1 MDKITY
7 QHSEL
12 KLSTEEID
20 EVLADDDTKD
30 FSLEPS
36 KRGNNRKMFVGP
48 NQKAELCEVGVEFLP
63 DDQGDFDWHIF
74 HADNATRYWRNKFYK
89 QRASKS

>member
-1 MDKITY
+1 
-7 QHSEL
+7 
-12 KLSTEEID
+12 
-20 EVLADDDTKD
+20 
-30 FSLEPS
+30 
-36 KRGNNRKMFVGP
+36 MFVGP